1 MKTYKLIIITLLII
15 LLCSPFLFIF
25 YNNFQNQKISDSIS
39 DWGSFGD
46 FIGGTLS
53 TFISILTLIVTIVIA
68 FQISKIEDNRNN
80 KIIKEENR
88 RFVRQLREQEYHNIS
103 QEIDKI
109 WVILTLQD
117 KNHMLN
123 ELYILDNNFY
133 SFITHKKHLFQ
144 ILNNEDFKKLSNIF
158 TEIHKF
164 ASENEITE
172 VNYIPHI
179 NNLSKIIEDFHIKIQ
194 TFIIEN

>member
-80 KIIKEENR
+80 KII
-88 RFVRQLREQEYHNIS
+88 
-103 QEIDKI
+103 
-109 WVILTLQD
+109 
-117 KNHMLN
+117 
-123 ELYILDNNFY
+123 
-133 SFITHKKHLFQ
+133 
-144 ILNNEDFKKLSNIF
+144 
-158 TEIHKF
+158 
-164 ASENEITE
+164 
-172 VNYIPHI
+172 
-179 NNLSKIIEDFHIKIQ
+179 
-194 TFIIEN
+194 